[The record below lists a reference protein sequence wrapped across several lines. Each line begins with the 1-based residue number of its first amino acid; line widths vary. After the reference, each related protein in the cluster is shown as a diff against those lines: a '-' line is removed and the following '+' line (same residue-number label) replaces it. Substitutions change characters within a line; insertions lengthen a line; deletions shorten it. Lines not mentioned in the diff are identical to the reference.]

1 VLLYERARV
10 KIKTKG
16 CSTKKNVPRL
26 TYTLY
31 KTAIYFSRSILKL
44 AIPAIEP
51 EISQYTMLMTPP
63 DPSDLDD
70 I

>member
-16 CSTKKNVPRL
+16 YSTKKNVPRL
-26 TYTLY
+26 TYTLH

-44 AIPAIEP
+44 AISATEP
-51 EISQYTMLMTPP
+51 EISQYIILMTPL